1 MKIPRDVT
9 GIQLVTLLGIYG
21 YKVTRQKGSHI
32 RLTTNSP
39 QEHHITVP
47 HHNPIRIGTL
57 SNILSEIAAQQGIT
71 KDKVLQDLFG

>member
-39 QEHHITVP
+39 QEHHITVS

-57 SNILSEIAAQQGIT
+57 SNILSDIAAQQGIT